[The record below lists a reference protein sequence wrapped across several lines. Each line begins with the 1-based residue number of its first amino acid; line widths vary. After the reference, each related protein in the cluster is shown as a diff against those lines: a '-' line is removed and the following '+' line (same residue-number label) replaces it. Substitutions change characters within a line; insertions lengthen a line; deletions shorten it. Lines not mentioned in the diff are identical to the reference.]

1 MKISNEEDKA
11 QRYKS
16 RQAESYDEA
25 MVRTKSKIGMLQDA
39 NQKRKVNSIG
49 VNKEFV
55 RIILSN
61 PQNTEITHSVMID
74 SSIKK
79 K

>member
-1 MKISNEEDKA
+1 MN
-11 QRYKS
+11 
-16 RQAESYDEA
+16 
-25 MVRTKSKIGMLQDA
+25 RTKAKIVMLQDA
-39 NQKRKVNSIG
+39 NHKRKVNSIG

>member
-1 MKISNEEDKA
+1 MKISNDDIEA
-11 QRYKS
+11 PRYKP
-16 RQAESYDEA
+16 RHTESYDEA

-39 NQKRKVNSIG
+39 NNKRKVNSIG

-61 PQNTEITHSVMID
+61 PQNTEITHSVVID